1 MHFFLNFAATSLE
14 VGDNV
19 TQKAMECTVVAD
31 EPSLTP
37 PEGVKEQTSNEKT
50 TKRNDRI
57 PVYGREGQLIGYRKL
72 TVERPDLRRLHYTTP
87 RPTFEEILSEAQK
100 QLLEEKHGDET
111 MPDSREREM
120 ILECQVQPSESVV
133 MQPDNFSAGDV
144 TDKQS
149 SEGAQSLLEAGEVK
163 TEDNVVVDKDLV
175 DVCESDDKW
184 KESKEGVKVTEIDST
199 NKSDIEKNEMDI
211 KVEACDKDKEE
222 CEKQK
227 TCESETADIDEDK
240 TTALESSSSSNREQ
254 NPLDEVSV
262 KDAIIP
268 DTRTE
273 EEKNDLFKGL
283 GLARTPEAKKTK
295 AEMKKTP
302 IKSYPLRRRSTQG
315 GASSE
320 RKGDLPLHDQIA
332 QKIKA
337 ESLAKSSPGAKGPFK
352 CPTCK
357 RLYRT
362 EESFETHVKTCDFE
376 VSTSD
381 EEEESENEGG
391 ARKYSM
397 RQTTVVKKVVMEIEQ
412 KERESESAARKE
424 RFCSFKTSC
433 QKARLVLRKLSPRK
447 VQQGIMAKL
456 SPRKRGRPFK
466 TGKEEIKDNNDLK
479 GSKRF
484 LSSDDEKKNTENER
498 KRRQSSQ
505 SSERAVSSDRRTR
518 KSLCEVKAEDD
529 KTKEVD
535 DSESDVSPKR
545 GRGRPRKSSIV
556 PNEQNEEEKSLST
569 EEKKSLSTEG
579 NKSKECADKT
589 GIEKRGR
596 GRPRKSSLMTEED
609 IKKEIVASEE
619 CNSQEESLSESSPV
633 SKRGRGRSRRESAA
647 SDSTSIGCTERHT
660 RRSSTHGKN
669 DEEFVSPPTPKR
681 GRGRPS
687 KCSDGISPKGPD
699 RKSSNNEVTPE
710 KKTGVRGRPSKLS
723 VRHVLRSE
731 RKLGELS
738 SIKKSRPVRRKKGV
752 NLEYP
757 GVTSGVTKRNA
768 ILSRKFK
775 ALRDSKIKK
784 QKLKQALSVQG
795 KTLSGTALENG
806 IKRGRGRPRKFTAGS
821 ANNSDGHSQKKELKS
836 VKNEEHEKVKVKTP
850 KVEERKSIEK
860 MEGNSE
866 EIEKKSNKGQN
877 SETDIKDSILNVIK
891 QSNTSSLLKCPVPNV
906 KSTSEQEVIMIAD
919 DEDPESDVI
928 FCEKTGDFLNKK
940 DKKQTTARSC
950 EIQCDLDDDIGASQK
965 SSGNLS
971 VLRNPESKNKKSDDK
986 TVEMDTSKSATSK
999 SDPLGAEQSRGSES
1013 KMEDSSSTDL
1023 FVDRI
1028 MNDPA
1033 IQQLTPIQLLELQ
1046 NKVTDKKVDLS
1057 SLTKIDTEATIK
1069 SIKAFLKKKI
1079 EEGTNKT
1086 MYVTDTG
1093 NGKDQGSS
1101 SSGEKSSVMK
1111 VNLPSSVTPQDI
1123 QKIIEAHKRATGT
1136 LGKSESS
1143 IGITP
1148 ISRSSPLQ
1156 SLTSQSTTSVLSSV
1170 SASSHF
1176 TQAQSQP
1183 SISTVQT
1190 NLAPSSSNSV
1200 LPQNFDISSQ
1210 ITVAANNLLAAANAV
1225 SPSAMMQSP
1234 NVILPS
1240 QGAVISHSPPNLQ
1253 TMNTLLPSN
1262 PTPVAPVIVPSQS
1275 AILPVNQQLPMMS
1288 PSPMLASPQP
1298 AIVTGGIQTP
1308 MYSVSSTSPGY
1319 QALSSAIVTV
1329 PEPQKTYLLPPNQN
1343 LITVPQS
1350 QNLITVPPHQLMNPS
1365 IPQQLDNYLLSLIN
1379 NAGIRVS
1386 QNLLNSGVSPVI
1398 NTTQYVQNVPQV
1410 HSIPPL
1416 QNVPNVISNMGLQT
1430 GIRPQGIQNQSPVQI
1445 QGPAIKTVPM
1455 RPQLT
1460 PYVNQNTS
1468 LVASNA
1474 VYPTSTSSTSS
1485 TTTTLV
1491 RVFVDGKPIAMTTD
1505 ASVLNDP
1512 TSLLAKLNPSALQKG
1527 KYNMSVTS
1535 HRVTSTTTLTVS
1547 SKGSG
1552 TTYRAHC
1559 SSTTANKVLSALLKN
1574 RSETSLSTAIKSGG
1588 LKGKPIGP
1596 ASSERKT
1603 IFRKISDAASR
1614 DTLSSLTGGSLPS
1627 SSMAIQAASHTRLPP
1642 AIAQSR
1648 SLLPASIKLQRDEGE
1663 MMPDLKTLGVKPYI
1677 IRKADGTIVKRIIKT
1692 TPKGVDLEK
1701 NFAIQPKVM
1710 KAIMKKL
1717 GGEKAVP
1724 ILGKHGKN
1732 YDMMS
1737 VRVKTKAAVKAKEK
1751 KKKHNRKSPQK
1762 VRLGLPQSSGKKVIL

>member
-1 MHFFLNFAATSLE
+1 MGS
-14 VGDNV
+14 
-19 TQKAMECTVVAD
+19 TVVAD
-31 EPSLTP
+31 VPSLTP
-37 PEGVKEQTSNEKT
+37 PEDMKEQTSNENT
-50 TKRNDRI
+50 SKRNDRI

-72 TVERPDLRRLHYTTP
+72 TMERPDLRRLHYTTP
-87 RPTFEEILSEAQK
+87 KPTFEEILSEAQK
-100 QLLEEKHGDET
+100 QLLEEKHGEET
-111 MPDSREREM
+111 TPDSTDREM
-120 ILECQVQPSESVV
+120 SLECQVQPSESVE
-133 MQPDNFSAGDV
+133 MQPVNFSAGDV

-149 SEGAQSLLEAGEVK
+149 SECAESLIESGEVK
-163 TEDNVVVDKDLV
+163 TEDNAAVMDKDLV
-175 DVCESDDKW
+175 DMSENDDML
-184 KESKEGVKVTEIDST
+184 KESKENVKVTEKDGT
-199 NKSDIEKNEMDI
+199 DKSDNEKYEMDI
-211 KVEACDKDKEE
+211 KVETCDKDEVE

-227 TCESETADIDEDK
+227 TCELKTADIDEDK
-240 TTALESSSSSNREQ
+240 TTALESSSSNNREQ
-254 NPLDEVSV
+254 NPLDELSV
-262 KDAIIP
+262 KDTIIP

-315 GASSE
+315 VASSE
-320 RKGDLPLHDQIA
+320 KRSDLPLHDQIA

-381 EEEESENEGG
+381 EEESENEGG

-424 RFCSFKTSC
+424 RFSSFKSSC
-433 QKARLVLRKLSPRK
+433 KKARLVLHKLSPRK
-447 VQQGIMAKL
+447 VQQGIAKL

-466 TGKEEIKDNNDLK
+466 TEKEEIKENKDFK

-505 SSERAVSSDRRTR
+505 SAERAVSSDRRTR
-518 KSLCEVKAEDD
+518 KSLCEVKAEDV

-556 PNEQNEEEKSLST
+556 PSEQNEEEKSSSIEENKT
-569 EEKKSLSTEG
+569 ED
-579 NKSKECADKT
+579 CADKA

-609 IKKEIVASEE
+609 IKKEIVTSEE

-633 SKRGRGRSRRESAA
+633 STRGRGRSRRESAA
-647 SDSTSIGCTERHT
+647 SDSTSIGSTERRTCT
-660 RRSSTHGKN
+660 RRSSTHGKKE
-669 DEEFVSPPTPKR
+669 DEFVSPPTPKR

-687 KCSDGISPKGPD
+687 KCSDGISPKGPN
-699 RKSSNNEVTPE
+699 RKSSNNEEVTPE
-710 KKTGVRGRPSKLS
+710 KKTGLRGRPSKVS

-731 RKLGELS
+731 RKLRELS
-738 SIKKSRPVRRKKGV
+738 SIKNSRPVRRKKGV

-757 GVTSGVTKRNA
+757 GLTSGVTKRNV

-775 ALRDSKIKK
+775 ALMDSKIKK

-795 KTLSGTALENG
+795 KTLSKTALENG
-806 IKRGRGRPRKFTAGS
+806 IKRGRGRPPKFTAGS
-821 ANNSDGHSQKKELKS
+821 AKNSDGHSQKKEIKS
-836 VKNEEHEKVKVKTP
+836 VKNEDHEKVKVKTP
-850 KVEERKSIEK
+850 KVEERKSTEK

-866 EIEKKSNKGQN
+866 EIEKKKKSNKAQN
-877 SETDIKDSILNVIK
+877 SETEIKDSILNVIK

-906 KSTSEQEVIMIAD
+906 KSTSEEEVIMIAD
-919 DEDPESDVI
+919 DNDPESDII

-940 DKKQTTARSC
+940 DRKQTTAKSC
-950 EIQCDLDDDIGASQK
+950 EIQCDLDDDNGASQK
-965 SSGNLS
+965 SSENLS
-971 VLRNPESKNKKSDDK
+971 LLKNSESKNKKSGDK
-986 TVEMDTSKSATSK
+986 IDEMDISKSATSK
-999 SDPLGAEQSRGSES
+999 SDLLGAEQSRASES
-1013 KMEDSSSTDL
+1013 KTEENSSSTDL

-1156 SLTSQSTTSVLSSV
+1156 SLTSQSTMSLLSSV
-1170 SASSHF
+1170 STSSHF

-1190 NLAPSSSNSV
+1190 NLAPPSSNSV

-1210 ITVAANNLLAAANAV
+1210 ITVAANNLLAATNAV

-1234 NVILPS
+1234 NAILPS

-1275 AILPVNQQLPMMS
+1275 AILPVGQQLPMMS

-1298 AIVTGGIQTP
+1298 AIVSGGIQTP
-1308 MYSVSSTSPGY
+1308 MYSVSSTTPGY

-1350 QNLITVPPHQLMNPS
+1350 QNLITVPPHQLLNPS

-1410 HSIPPL
+1410 HNIPRL
-1416 QNVPNVISNMGLQT
+1416 QNVPTVISNLGLQND
-1430 GIRPQGIQNQSPVQI
+1430 IRSQGIQNQSSVQI

-1460 PYVNQNTS
+1460 PGVNQNTS

-1474 VYPTSTSSTSS
+1474 VYPTCTSS
-1485 TTTTLV
+1485 TTLV

-1512 TSLLAKLNPSALQKG
+1512 TSLLAKLDPSALQKG

-1559 SSTTANKVLSALLKN
+1559 SPTTANKVLSALLKN
-1574 RSETSLSTAIKSGG
+1574 HSNISSETTPSTSMASRG
-1588 LKGKPIGP
+1588 LKGNPFRP
-1596 ASSERKT
+1596 ASLEKKT
-1603 IFRKISDAASR
+1603 IFRKISDATSM
-1614 DTLSSLTGGSLPS
+1614 DTLTSITGGSLPS

-1648 SLLPASIKLQRDEGE
+1648 CLLPASMKLQREEGE
-1663 MMPDLKTLGVKPYI
+1663 IMPDLKSLGVKPYI
-1677 IRKADGTIVKRIIKT
+1677 IRKPDGTIVKRIIKT

-1732 YDMMS
+1732 YDMLS

-1762 VRLGLPQSSGKKVIL
+1762 VRLGLPQSSGKKSNFLTLNFFNQITSFTNLPVMQFILL